1 MGPSLEATRKL
12 TAACLEIT
20 TFCGTIAYIFE
31 LNAETRKTSVKST
44 F

>member
-1 MGPSLEATRKL
+1 MAGNKKL
-12 TAACLEIT
+12 TAACLEIA

-31 LNAETRKTSVKST
+31 LSAETRKTSVKST

>member
-1 MGPSLEATRKL
+1 M
-12 TAACLEIT
+12 TAACLEIA

-31 LNAETRKTSVKST
+31 HNAETRNTSVKST